1 MSSDHR
7 AFLTTNASNAGH
19 YTRRMPPTAPNANHA
34 PLPRATT
41 LRAPNLARLSLS
53 RTRRSSNKYSSN
65 CLPSRSPDDGP
76 FATSGTALRGKS
88 NGARLWCQQKR
99 AMFIPSFDAKHL
111 QWRCCSVVFYSFS
124 FAQALSSC
132 VSFAAIHM
140 PAYLPRNIMTFN
152 DDWWG
157 GRREVEEW
165 QSSVDEGRG
174 PDRAW
179 I

>member
-1 MSSDHR
+1 M
-7 AFLTTNASNAGH
+7 
-19 YTRRMPPTAPNANHA
+19 
-34 PLPRATT
+34 
-41 LRAPNLARLSLS
+41 
-53 RTRRSSNKYSSN
+53 
-65 CLPSRSPDDGP
+65 
-76 FATSGTALRGKS
+76 
-88 NGARLWCQQKR
+88 LWCQQKR

-111 QWRCCSVVFYSFS
+111 QWRCCSVVVLYSFS

-165 QSSVDEGRG
+165 QTESSVDEGRRRTRPG
-174 PDRAW
+174 LDLMQHGMEMHIHWHLGRLRVFRTQTANAVSIIPDALRSLLAYDCS
-179 I
+179 